1 VTTARKIPKNAN
13 EFIEQQL
20 DERLNSLADAFQSD
34 ALTFYGSLIVG
45 ADDAIRIAVEDLR
58 QRSGARD
65 RLTLILTT
73 PGGFI
78 EVVQRMASPWPE
90 TTQIQ

>member
-1 VTTARKIPKNAN
+1 MTTARKIPKNAN

-45 ADDAIRIAVEDLR
+45 ADDAIRIE
-58 QRSGARD
+58 QHF
-65 RLTLILTT
+65 
-73 PGGFI
+73 PGEFGYLSRP
-78 EVVQRMASPWPE
+78 QAGLY
-90 TTQIQ
+90 